1 MPKNIYSS
9 KYIWSIKFTN
19 LPSIVESFKI
29 PDDPNPSWLLDDES
43 NDGLEDDPDI
53 ALEAC
58 KESDEVGGRI
68 KVSPLPDPI
77 EADFPPSKYE
87 VSFWL
92 FIDDL
97 E

>member
-1 MPKNIYSS
+1 M
-9 KYIWSIKFTN
+9 
-19 LPSIVESFKI
+19 
-29 PDDPNPSWLLDDES
+29 LDDES

-68 KVSPLPDPI
+68 KLSPLPDPI

-87 VSFWL
+87 VSF
-92 FIDDL
+92 
-97 E
+97 